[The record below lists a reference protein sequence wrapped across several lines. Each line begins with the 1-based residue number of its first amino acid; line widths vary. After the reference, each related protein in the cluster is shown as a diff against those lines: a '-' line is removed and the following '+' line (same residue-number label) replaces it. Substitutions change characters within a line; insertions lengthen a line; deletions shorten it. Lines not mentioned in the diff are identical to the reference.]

1 MWLFTPQA
9 GIANPANLDRGLQF
23 GDGIFETML
32 LQNGRVVS
40 IARHLQRLKLSIL
53 RLALPEIADFETKL
67 QGAISALQQAAG
79 LQNGIVKLIYTRGAA
94 GRGYLPINA
103 EPCWYVTLN
112 ALTAAAPHQGLN
124 IAIAET
130 QVCMQKQMAG
140 LKHLNRLENVLARME
155 CESLGSDEVLM
166 LNAFDQVIEASAH
179 NVFFIIRGQLCTPEL
194 NLSGVSGIMRAR
206 VLDFCAQQ
214 GITCS
219 GRVIQRDELA
229 DVTSMLLTNSI
240 NGPRQVAVFA
250 GRSLQ
255 QDNQFDSII
264 NAYQTG
270 RLDE

>member
-9 GIANPANLDRGLQF
+9 GIANPASLDRGLQF

-40 IARHLQRLKLSIL
+40 IARHLQRLKLSIV
-53 RLALPEIADFETKL
+53 RLALPEIADFENKL
-67 QGAISALQQAAG
+67 QDAITALQQAAG
-79 LQNGIVKLIYTRGAA
+79 LQSGIVKLIYTRGAA
-94 GRGYLPINA
+94 GRGYLPINTDA
-103 EPCWYVTLN
+103 CWYVSLN
-112 ALTAAAPHQGLN
+112 PLTTAPHRSLN
-124 IAIAET
+124 IAIGET
-130 QVCMQKQMAG
+130 QAGMQKQMAG

-179 NVFFIIRGQLCTPEL
+179 NVFLIIHGQLCTPEL

-206 VLDFCAQQ
+206 VLDFCARQ

-219 GRVIQRDELA
+219 ERVIQRDELA
-229 DVTSMLLTNSI
+229 DVTSILLTNSI
-240 NGPRQVAVFA
+240 NGPRQVAEFA

-255 QDNQFDSII
+255 QDKHFDAII
-264 NAYQTG
+264 SAYQSG